1 MRILRTEQGL
11 QKTDCQKAANGSHGR
26 VRLAPLA
33 AYRLGRLRQAAEAMT
48 DAATRL
54 NRSDAERVAL
64 LVDVWC
70 EKEESTEG
78 ERCEALRDLVD
89 NPETRLALNATPL
102 GGLVRRLALAACL
115 PHFSSESSDL
125 FPLPED
131 AGLES
136 GSRAREQATPAGAAL
151 TVDMAFRSMRPQPW
165 LASGARPQL
174 NGTAWLRTILD
185 SSEFLIWR
193 RVWDDVD
200 ARAESRLDL
209 PPQEVQAAQ

>member
-11 QKTDCQKAANGSHGR
+11 QKQDCQNAANSHRGK
-26 VRLAPLA
+26 VRLPPLA

-70 EKEESTEG
+70 EKEETAEG
-78 ERCEALRDLVD
+78 ERCEALRALVD
-89 NPETRLALNATPL
+89 PRDARVALNATPL

-115 PHFSSESSDL
+115 PQFSSESSDL

-151 TVDMAFRSMRPQPW
+151 TVDVAFRSMRPQTW
-165 LASGARPQL
+165 IASGAQPGL

-200 ARAESRLDL
+200 ARAERRLD
-209 PPQEVQAAQ
+209 AAGAL